1 LNAVSELDLR
11 SFLGSIPP
19 LSDCF
24 RDLVDAAGSRI
35 RCNVYERGE
44 RVYAETDESRNVYA
58 LHHGRVRTL
67 RITPQGKDVT
77 LYLVEPGQLFGVDS
91 IANGGVRQHLWGY
104 DAEAMHN
111 DTVVVSLPREE
122 FSQVAAQR
130 PELMGHVIR
139 SLWTQSQD
147 LMDQAETRAFHD
159 VRGRLAHALLMLGYK
174 EGIPDD
180 RGLLIRPALT
190 HEELAALA
198 GTRRESVTMVLGAW
212 KREGIVTTAD
222 GDRSIIILDV
232 ERLAD
237 YREGGTSARV
247 AVESMLF
254 RLSSIERRQQRESR
268 VTEVEIAREHKRAAY
283 QTYARR

>member
-1 LNAVSELDLR
+1 MNAVGEAEFR
-11 SFLGSIPP
+11 SVLGSIPP

-24 RDLVDAAGSRI
+24 RDLIEVAGCRI
-35 RCNVYERGE
+35 RCNVYHRGE
-44 RVYAETDESRNVYA
+44 RVYGETDESRNVYA

-77 LYLVEPGQLFGVDS
+77 LYLVEPGQLFGVDA
-91 IANGGVRQHLWGY
+91 IANGGKLRHLWGY
-104 DAEAMHN
+104 DAEAMDN

-122 FSQVAAQR
+122 FSQVAERR
-130 PELMGHVIR
+130 PELMGHVVR

-159 VRGRLAHALLMLGYK
+159 VRGRLAHAVLMLGYK
-174 EGIPDD
+174 EGIPEG
-180 RGLLIRPALT
+180 RGLLIRPSLT

-198 GTRRESVTMVLGAW
+198 GTRRESVTMILGEW

-222 GDRSIIILDV
+222 GERSIVILDV

-237 YREGGTSARV
+237 YREGGTSTRV
-247 AVESMLF
+247 AVESMLS
-254 RLSSIERRQQRESR
+254 RLSTIERQQQRETR
-268 VTEVEIAREHKRAAY
+268 VNQVEIVRERKRAAY

>member
-1 LNAVSELDLR
+1 
-11 SFLGSIPP
+11 
-19 LSDCF
+19 
-24 RDLVDAAGSRI
+24 
-35 RCNVYERGE
+35 
-44 RVYAETDESRNVYA
+44 
-58 LHHGRVRTL
+58 
-67 RITPQGKDVT
+67 
-77 LYLVEPGQLFGVDS
+77 LVEPGQLFGVDS

-104 DAEAMHN
+104 DAEAMDN

-122 FSQVAAQR
+122 FSRVAAKR
-130 PELMGHVIR
+130 PELMGHVVR

-174 EGIPDD
+174 EGVPED
-180 RGLLIRPALT
+180 RGLLIKPALT

-222 GDRSIIILDV
+222 GDRAIIILDV

-237 YREGGTSARV
+237 YREGGTSTRV
-247 AVESMLF
+247 AVESMLY
-254 RLSSIERRQQRESR
+254 RLSTIERRQQRESR
-268 VTEVEIAREHKRAAY
+268 VSAVEIARERKRATY

>member
-1 LNAVSELDLR
+1 MNAVCEADFR

-19 LSDCF
+19 LRDCLG
-24 RDLVDAAGSRI
+24 DLVEAAGPRI
-35 RCNVYERGE
+35 RCNVYDRGE
-44 RVYAETDESRNVYA
+44 RVYAETDESRDVFA

-67 RITPQGKDVT
+67 RITPHGKDVT

-91 IANGGVRQHLWGY
+91 IANGGLRQHLWGY
-104 DAEAMHN
+104 DAEAMDN

-122 FSQVAAQR
+122 FGQVAKQR

-180 RGLLIRPALT
+180 RGLLIKPALT

-222 GDRSIIILDV
+222 GDRAIIILDV

-237 YREGGTSARV
+237 YREGGTSTRV

-254 RLSSIERRQQRESR
+254 RLSTIERRQQRESR
-268 VTEVEIAREHKRAAY
+268 VSEVEIARERKRAAY
-283 QTYARR
+283 QAYARR